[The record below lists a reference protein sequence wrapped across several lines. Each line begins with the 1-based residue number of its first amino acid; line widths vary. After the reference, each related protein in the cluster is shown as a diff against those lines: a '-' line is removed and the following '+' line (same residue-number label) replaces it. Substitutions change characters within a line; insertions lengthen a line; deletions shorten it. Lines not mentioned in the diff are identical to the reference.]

1 MPASWP
7 TSPTVKGPA
16 ARFQADPPDPCL
28 LWNPYAPAALKYRLL
43 SCLRL
48 SATLETESLGL
59 RAVQLARGRG
69 RILLSLKPA
78 PRIWDTAP
86 ASVILS
92 AIGGSYTDLG
102 GRTLVYYPDRLVHRD
117 GAVGTL
123 GIDHGEVLRCL
134 GNWET
139 TPVSRSVE
147 TAVDG

>member
-1 MPASWP
+1 MLWSAFEQEIE
-7 TSPTVKGPA
+7 VGMA
-16 ARFQADPPDPCL
+16 AIEECRD
-28 LWNPYAPAALKYRLL
+28 LL
-43 SCLRL
+43 SPVGPPTQRWKSSPGRDRELF
-48 SATLETESLGL
+48 TDLEVVVKGL

-69 RILLSLKPA
+69 RVLLSLKPA